1 MTTATNTPCR
11 QLPGLFEPRID
22 RNRCEG
28 KGPCVD
34 SCSQRVLALG
44 RLSREQRRELSLVGR
59 LKAWVHGGRQA
70 FAVTAERCQACGD
83 CVRVCPER
91 AITLQ
96 RRHRPPTS
104 R

>member
-1 MTTATNTPCR
+1 MTIVTDTPCR
-11 QLPGLFEPRID
+11 QPPGLFQPRID
-22 RNRCEG
+22 RKRCEG

-34 SCSQRVLALG
+34 SCPQRVLALG

-59 LKAWVHGGRQA
+59 LKAMAHGGRQA
-70 FAVTAERCQACGD
+70 IAVAAERCQACGA

-96 RRHRPPTS
+96 RRDRPPTC